1 MTSSFLLDYFL
12 LVFLAACG
20 LFQVIAA
27 NRNLRGMLFF
37 QHRPGSLMLGLALV
51 AASFTWFFLSE
62 PRNVPDSALGLNGN
76 EQFAY
81 FFAGL
86 GTALVFTLIVS
97 SLTNWTLGAG
107 RTQLPNGLD
116 ALRESTYLRAM
127 YLAYRRWRVRSPEPS
142 GTSVDRPTADQ

>member
-1 MTSSFLLDYFL
+1 MTGSFVLDYFL

-20 LFQVIAA
+20 LFQIIAA
-27 NRNLRGMLFF
+27 KENLRGMLFF
-37 QHRPGSLMLGLALV
+37 QRRPGSLLFGLALV
-51 AASFTWFFLSE
+51 TASFTWFYLSE
-62 PRNVPDSALGLNGN
+62 PRNVSDSALGLNGN

-97 SLTNWTLGAG
+97 SLRNWTLGAD

-116 ALRESTYLRAM
+116 ALQESTYLRAM
-127 YLAYRRWRVRSPEPS
+127 YLGYRRWRVGLPEPS
-142 GTSVDRPTADQ
+142 GTSTERSIAD

>member
-1 MTSSFLLDYFL
+1 MTGSFLFDYFL

-27 NRNLRGMLFF
+27 NKNLRGMLFF
-37 QHRPGSLMLGLALV
+37 QRRPGSFLFGLALIT
-51 AASFTWFFLSE
+51 ASFTWFYLSE
-62 PRNVPDSALGLNGN
+62 PRNVSDSALGLNGN

-97 SLTNWTLGAG
+97 SVRNWTLGAD

-127 YLAYRRWRVRSPEPS
+127 YLTYRRWRVRLPEPS
-142 GTSVDRPTADQ
+142 GTSAERSIAD